1 MWRSYVAAF
10 LFVLTVAGGFYM
22 HHYTTEEAQ
31 AIAEMVPQTLQ
42 QARQDSQLERAFE
55 AFNRKASLLST
66 FYVHTA
72 LDEISEAFEECFT
85 YMGLENDEE
94 YQAQAHRLYYLLY
107 RLPSMD
113 DPSLENIF

>member
-42 QARQDSQLERAFE
+42 QAR
-55 AFNRKASLLST
+55 
-66 FYVHTA
+66 
-72 LDEISEAFEECFT
+72 
-85 YMGLENDEE
+85 
-94 YQAQAHRLYYLLY
+94 
-107 RLPSMD
+107 
-113 DPSLENIF
+113 